1 MKDTRD
7 EILISLDGLNSEQMN
22 KVLSFIKTC
31 KRLKNQDTSTNEFS
45 STKEFKRRALRE
57 IQMALNG
64 KVFAV

>member
-22 KVLSFIKTC
+22 RVLRFIRNFK
-31 KRLKNQDTSTNEFS
+31 KLRNQES
-45 STKEFKRRALRE
+45 SETEFKRQALRE
-57 IQMALNG
+57 IQMALKG